1 MKHLDD
7 IREEYYKPDLPEDVM
22 EDLAEDI
29 MADKKSKKCLAELHI
44 GDDYGDN
51 CCTMHCQLPIGHE
64 DRHKEEYEQGD
75 ELVTVQWEKAEDE

>member
-29 MADKKSKKCLAELHI
+29 MADDIESKKW
-44 GDDYGDN
+44 N
-51 CCTMHCQLPIGHE
+51 
-64 DRHKEEYEQGD
+64 K
-75 ELVTVQWEKAEDE
+75 